1 MDLLISPYLCKIL
14 SWVIGSVF
22 TIFISVQTGIIILL
36 IKHDRKIGVI
46 DTNLKMLL
54 VDKKLI

>member
-14 SWVIGSVF
+14 SWVLGSVLS
-22 TIFISVQTGIIILL
+22 IFITVQSGVIILL